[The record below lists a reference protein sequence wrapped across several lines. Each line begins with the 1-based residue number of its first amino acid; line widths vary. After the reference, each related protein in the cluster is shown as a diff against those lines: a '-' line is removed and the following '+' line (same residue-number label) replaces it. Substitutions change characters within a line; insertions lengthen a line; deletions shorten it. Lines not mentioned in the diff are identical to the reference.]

1 MAGQET
7 SPVPDRP
14 SRGARSS
21 AGGAVRMTRAVRD
34 AVLDHARR
42 ALPDECCG
50 LLIGT
55 ALGDETHVSR
65 AWPARNLRSSP
76 TRYLIDPAD
85 HFAAIRTAR
94 RNGLRVVGAYHSH
107 PTSPPSPSETDAR
120 EADDGELVYLIAS
133 PALGAVRGYRLD
145 GGRLRPVELRT
156 TVSPGTARPG
166 R

>member
-1 MAGQET
+1 MR
-7 SPVPDRP
+7 DRP
-14 SRGARSS
+14 SGGARPS
-21 AGGAVRMTRAVRD
+21 AGGAVRMTRAVWE
-34 AVLDHARR
+34 AVLGHARR

-65 AWPARNLRSSP
+65 VWPARNLRSCP

-107 PTSPPSPSETDAR
+107 PSSPPSPSETDVR
-120 EADDGELVYLIAS
+120 EANDDELVYLIAS
-133 PALGAVRGYRLD
+133 PTLGAVRGYRLA
-145 GGRLRPVELRT
+145 GGRLKRVELRT
-156 TVSPGTARPG
+156 TVSPETGRPG